1 MTILVETYLD
11 QNPVLR
17 QDEKAIVALIDQ
29 EIMLRLDREQPPDP
43 AEMTQ
48 RFPTL
53 KETIKSLIQQ
63 RTTERVRKLAEQ
75 ETKPPSTKSSVQLN
89 KPPSSKVR
97 PGPGDSKKKHGTQP
111 SMMVIESAQLAGYE
125 ILEELGRGGMGV
137 VYKAVQ
143 VALKRPVALK
153 MIISAM
159 HASEEQIARFRR
171 EAEAVARIHHPNI
184 VAVYDV
190 GEFDGSPFLALE
202 FVDGGS
208 LADQLHG
215 RPMPPLEAGMM
226 VEQLARGVYAAHQQ
240 GIIHRDLKP
249 ANILLTRN
257 GLPKISDFGLAKQ
270 MDESS
275 GWTRT
280 GDIMG
285 TPCYMAPE
293 QAEGRIRLIGPC
305 TDIYALGA
313 ILYELMTGQPPF
325 RGTTTLDT
333 LEQVR
338 TRDPMPPSK
347 ITLGI
352 PWALETI
359 CLKCLE
365 KNPKERYLDAKHLA
379 DDLLHFLRD
388 EPIKARRTGTLA
400 RLGRWYAKHRAMA
413 SVVTFFSVLLAGAV
427 GVAGYFLLNR
437 PKDTPLVL
445 GPTSPQTPTTPLRTT
460 PNDSERP
467 GVTST
472 VPGVATTPIVPTPPE
487 LPTRPTTAE
496 PSPTISTTPT
506 APVRT
511 APSVAATPTSTM
523 ERPTE
528 TAVAS
533 LDRPKPTIPEP
544 ARPLTFEELLKKAK
558 ESKDPAVGLPL
569 YATLLERV
577 KAREADLEP
586 IELYSRVLG
595 PALALANDLKPG
607 DAPKVDETVMTL
619 FAAKGRLL
627 RENPY
632 ESWEF
637 GREVML
643 EAAAAYEDAIRF
655 FPTGRKN
662 RSLAELYTGQ
672 GIALTRA
679 RSLPPAKLLE
689 SIHAISEKAI
699 DAAPDYAG
707 GWNLRGYGFSFQASQ
722 ALGDLE
728 FEVATFGQLPRIFPV
743 ALLNEA
749 ITAYDQAIQKAQS
762 MGADENL
769 PSYLT
774 NRSSALLLL
783 GYCQIDL
790 AQRRLRFEAAEA
802 DARQATELARNY
814 DLAWQA
820 LGMAREALATKANR
834 LDLTDR
840 YDGANDAFRTHVELR
855 AGMTDALFNQARCWA
870 KQALDEVGGEGM
882 RDKAVEALREVLR
895 IDPQHADAHFWLGR
909 LLLPQQRE
917 EALQSFLIALR
928 HPQRGAAQL
937 PPVVSLLANKPDE
950 LTKLLSDAMPAD
962 SAQWTEAQVPFLVL
976 RARFGLEQAGDEL
989 AKPDPQPWRDAEAA
1003 YRLASRPL
1011 HQAAARYWAAQVRWQ
1026 QFLKFRTDAT
1036 KLDSLVS
1043 WLKEADDKMQ
1053 EVLALNAD
1061 SVAFIEAVRVAVNAK
1076 SIVAQDRR
1084 LPKAE
1089 RVKTIQE
1096 AVRLARMAEDKS
1108 PSADKQSWVRT
1119 RQQLQQ
1125 ALQAL
1130 ERE

>member
-427 GVAGYFLLNR
+427 G
-437 PKDTPLVL
+437 
-445 GPTSPQTPTTPLRTT
+445 
-460 PNDSERP
+460 
-467 GVTST
+467 
-472 VPGVATTPIVPTPPE
+472 
-487 LPTRPTTAE
+487 
-496 PSPTISTTPT
+496 
-506 APVRT
+506 
-511 APSVAATPTSTM
+511 
-523 ERPTE
+523 
-528 TAVAS
+528 
-533 LDRPKPTIPEP
+533 
-544 ARPLTFEELLKKAK
+544 
-558 ESKDPAVGLPL
+558 
-569 YATLLERV
+569 
-577 KAREADLEP
+577 
-586 IELYSRVLG
+586 
-595 PALALANDLKPG
+595 
-607 DAPKVDETVMTL
+607 
-619 FAAKGRLL
+619 
-627 RENPY
+627 
-632 ESWEF
+632 
-637 GREVML
+637 
-643 EAAAAYEDAIRF
+643 
-655 FPTGRKN
+655 
-662 RSLAELYTGQ
+662 
-672 GIALTRA
+672 
-679 RSLPPAKLLE
+679 
-689 SIHAISEKAI
+689 
-699 DAAPDYAG
+699 
-707 GWNLRGYGFSFQASQ
+707 
-722 ALGDLE
+722 
-728 FEVATFGQLPRIFPV
+728 
-743 ALLNEA
+743 
-749 ITAYDQAIQKAQS
+749 
-762 MGADENL
+762 
-769 PSYLT
+769 
-774 NRSSALLLL
+774 
-783 GYCQIDL
+783 
-790 AQRRLRFEAAEA
+790 
-802 DARQATELARNY
+802 
-814 DLAWQA
+814 
-820 LGMAREALATKANR
+820 
-834 LDLTDR
+834 
-840 YDGANDAFRTHVELR
+840 
-855 AGMTDALFNQARCWA
+855 
-870 KQALDEVGGEGM
+870 
-882 RDKAVEALREVLR
+882 
-895 IDPQHADAHFWLGR
+895 
-909 LLLPQQRE
+909 
-917 EALQSFLIALR
+917 
-928 HPQRGAAQL
+928 
-937 PPVVSLLANKPDE
+937 
-950 LTKLLSDAMPAD
+950 
-962 SAQWTEAQVPFLVL
+962 
-976 RARFGLEQAGDEL
+976 
-989 AKPDPQPWRDAEAA
+989 
-1003 YRLASRPL
+1003 
-1011 HQAAARYWAAQVRWQ
+1011 
-1026 QFLKFRTDAT
+1026 
-1036 KLDSLVS
+1036 
-1043 WLKEADDKMQ
+1043 
-1053 EVLALNAD
+1053 
-1061 SVAFIEAVRVAVNAK
+1061 
-1076 SIVAQDRR
+1076 
-1084 LPKAE
+1084 
-1089 RVKTIQE
+1089 
-1096 AVRLARMAEDKS
+1096 
-1108 PSADKQSWVRT
+1108 
-1119 RQQLQQ
+1119 
-1125 ALQAL
+1125 
-1130 ERE
+1130 